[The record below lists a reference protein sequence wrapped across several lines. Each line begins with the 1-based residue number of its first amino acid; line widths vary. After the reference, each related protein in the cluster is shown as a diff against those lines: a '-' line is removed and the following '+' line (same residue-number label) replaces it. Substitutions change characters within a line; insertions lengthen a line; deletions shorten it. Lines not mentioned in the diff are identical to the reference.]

1 MSNSIFHNV
10 RVSAIKTVIPE
21 KFIDIDDEL
30 VYFDNNPKKLARA
43 KKMAGYGRRYLLD
56 ENSTVTDMCVDA
68 AEKLFAETNIDYREI
83 DLLLFVNQ
91 KPDYKEPCDA
101 CLAHG
106 RLGLT
111 VDCAALDISLGCS
124 GYPYGLWTAHA
135 MIASGAAKKCLL
147 LVGDAPSRVVQPKN
161 RKSAQLF
168 GDAASA
174 TLLEYTDE
182 DRPAYFV
189 MGADGTG
196 WDKLIVPFGGL
207 RLPVKSDVIDLELED
222 TEGNFWTVEQSL
234 MNGADVFS
242 FSTEIGSKAIH
253 DVLNFSGTNMNDIDF
268 FCIHQANKQIVD
280 AVVSKAG
287 IPVQKTTTETFTK
300 YANNSTNSVVTVLC
314 DQIIGNTVKNVI
326 ICAFGIGLSW
336 GSCLLDLSNMYN
348 GGISTYFPR
357 KDQLTRQEQIA
368 HWCNY
373 FKGERT

>member
-10 RVSAIKTVIPE
+10 MVNAIKTVIPE
-21 KFIDIDDEL
+21 KFIDIDEEL
-30 VYFDNNPKKLARA
+30 LYFDNNPKKLARA
-43 KKMAGYGRRYLLD
+43 KKMVGYGRRYLLD

-68 AEKLFAETNIDYREI
+68 AEKLLAETNTDRQEI
-83 DLLLFVNQ
+83 DLLIFVNQ

-106 RLGLT
+106 RLGLA

-147 LVGDAPSRVVQPKN
+147 LVGDAPSRVVHPKN
-161 RKSAQLF
+161 RKNAQLF

-174 TLLEYTDE
+174 TLLEYTDGA
-182 DRPAYFV
+182 RPAYFV
-189 MGADGTG
+189 MGTDGTG

-207 RLPVKSDVIDLELED
+207 RLPVKSDVINLELED
-222 TEGNFWTVEQSL
+222 TEGNFWTIEQSL
-234 MNGADVFS
+234 MSGADVFN
-242 FSTEIGSKAIH
+242 FSIEVGSRAIH
-253 DVLNFSGTNMNDIDF
+253 DVLNLSKANMNDIDF

-280 AVVSKAG
+280 AIASKAG
-287 IPVQKTTTETFTK
+287 IPAQKTTTETFTK

-314 DQIIGNTVKNVI
+314 DQLKNKISKNVI

-336 GSCLLDLSNMYN
+336 GCCLLDLSKMYN
-348 GGISTYFPR
+348 GGISTYLPK
-357 KDQLTRQEQIA
+357 KDQPTRNEQIA
-368 HWCNY
+368 HWSNY
-373 FKGERT
+373 FKGEQS